1 MSQRLLVTGAT
12 GFIGGEGLAVPTV
25 VTDPSGMEL
34 FEIEPVGFDDALR
47 HALTEDLDLGRL
59 APAAA
64 GAG

>member
-1 MSQRLLVTGAT
+1 
-12 GFIGGEGLAVPTV
+12 VPTV

-47 HALTEDLDLGRL
+47 HALAEDLDLARV

-64 GAG
+64 GAS